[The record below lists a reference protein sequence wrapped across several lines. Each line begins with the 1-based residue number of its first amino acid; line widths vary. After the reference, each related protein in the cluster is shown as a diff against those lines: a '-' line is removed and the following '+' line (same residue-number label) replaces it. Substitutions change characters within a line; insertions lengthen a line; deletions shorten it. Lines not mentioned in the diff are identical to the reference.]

1 MENKNGTVNRDLVS
15 GLEYA
20 MVDLSI
26 KIDRAACIMQDL
38 TEEYFSIN
46 FNSPK
51 AKEELWKLQAGYEEH
66 SIKAEIVAEYIFGIR
81 KESEKIENLINELL
95 YPQTESKLE
104 KAIREA
110 EVKGEEE

>member
-1 MENKNGTVNRDLVS
+1 MENITVSRDLVS

-26 KIDRAACIMQDL
+26 KIERATCIMQDL

-46 FNSPK
+46 FDSPK
-51 AKEELWKLQAGYEEH
+51 AEEKLWELRAGYEEH
-66 SIKAEIVAEYIFGIR
+66 SIKAEIVSDYIFGIK
-81 KESEKIENLINELL
+81 KESEKIEKMINELL

-104 KAIREA
+104 KIINELQ
-110 EVKGEEE
+110 GENDDEN